1 MSDKINLAGS
11 IREQLPEDLIAFIK
25 RAGELARREQQRLYL
40 VGGVVRDLLL
50 ERPNLDLDLVVEGDA
65 IKLAQE
71 IAGSQSAQVTVHPRF
86 GTAKLRWAD
95 RSADVATARAETYA
109 RPGALPTVKPG
120 TIKDDLSRRDFTI
133 NAMAIELN
141 PPRFGD
147 LIDPHGGRQ
156 DIDRKMVRVLH
167 DKSFIDDATRV
178 WRALRYEQ
186 RLDFHLEPATLEL
199 LQQGTAW
206 LGAVS
211 GDRLRHELELVL
223 KEELPEKV
231 LRRAGELGVMAKVH
245 PSLRCDDWLT
255 ETFTLARERCLPDA
269 LPHPD
274 LYLALLC
281 YRLTSGETREVI
293 SCLRLPEAAAR
304 VLRETLTIK
313 GKINELSV
321 HGLAPGQIY
330 DLIHGYSMTALT
342 ANSLAAGSAT
352 AAEHIELYLHVL
364 RHVKPA
370 LGGDDLKKMG
380 VPEGPEIK
388 EILQKL
394 REARLDGKIT
404 TRKEEVETVRGWITP
419 PS

>member
-11 IREQLPEDLIAFIK
+11 IREQLPQDLIDFI
-25 RAGELARREQQRLYL
+25 RQAGEVARREQLRLYL

-50 ERPNLDLDLVVEGDA
+50 ERRNLDLDLVVEGDA

-95 RSADVATARAETYA
+95 RSTDVATARAETYA
-109 RPGALPTVKPG
+109 RPGALPIVKPG
-120 TIKDDLSRRDFTI
+120 TIKEDLYRRDFTI

-156 DIDRKMVRVLH
+156 DIDRRVVRVLH

-199 LQQGTAW
+199 LRHGTAW

-231 LRRAGELGVMAKVH
+231 LRRADELGVVAKLN
-245 PSLRCDDWLT
+245 PSIKCDDWLT
-255 ETFTLARERCLPDA
+255 ETFTLARERCLPDT

-274 LYLALLC
+274 LYLVLLC
-281 YRLTSGETREVI
+281 YRLTLEEVEKLI
-293 SCLRLPEAAAR
+293 LFLRLPEATAR
-304 VLRETLTIK
+304 VLRETLAVR

-321 HGLAPGQIY
+321 TGLAPGQIY
-330 DLIHGYSMTALT
+330 DLVHGYSMTALM
-342 ANSLAAGSAT
+342 ASSLAAGSVT
-352 AAEHIELYLHVL
+352 AAEHIELYLNVL

-370 LGGDDLKKMG
+370 LDGDDLKKMG
-380 VPEGPEIK
+380 VPEGPQIK

-394 REARLDGKIT
+394 REARLDGKVM
-404 TRKEEVETVRGWITP
+404 RREDEVEMVKGWITP
-419 PS
+419 PF